1 MAKEPYDAENNLEE
15 DAIDNTSLEED
26 DSESHGTGL
35 YEEQPTVPK
44 KSGGRG
50 WLFFIIFA
58 ALIFAGY
65 KFIVAKIFH
74 KTATE
79 QQVPK
84 LTPAA
89 KPTVVAPPKAPVENK
104 VYDQLMQ
111 LQQNNQGLADYIK
124 ANQEENR
131 KYFAKM
137 DEKLDQ
143 KVKEIGT
150 DVSAVRDNVTQLQN
164 ELRDVS
170 SKLEMKVEQNEISLR
185 ALTKRQG
192 ISKQQREQN
201 LRTRKQYFV
210 KAVIPGRAWITDV
223 DGIVMTIAVGDEI
236 PGYGKVTAINAYSG
250 TISTSSGF
258 DIQYAISD
266 R

>member
-15 DAIDNTSLEED
+15 DAIDNSSLEEEQD
-26 DSESHGTGL
+26 THGTGL
-35 YEEQPTVPK
+35 YEEQPSAPK
-44 KSGGRG
+44 KSGKG
-50 WLFFIIFA
+50 WLLFIIIV
-58 ALIFAGY
+58 ALLFVGY
-65 KFIVAKIFH
+65 KFIVAKIFK
-74 KTATE
+74 KTEVT
-79 QQVPK
+79 QQVPT
-84 LTPAA
+84 TPAA
-89 KPTVVAPPKAPVENK
+89 KPAVVAPPKAPVDNK
-104 VYDQLMQ
+104 IYDQLMQ

-137 DEKLDQ
+137 DEKLEQ
-143 KVKEIGT
+143 KVKEIGA
-150 DVSAVRDNVTQLQN
+150 DVSSVRDNVTQLQN

-185 ALTKRQG
+185 ALAKKQG

-201 LRTRKQYFV
+201 IRARKQYFV